1 MYEEVENCEG
11 DTKTLRNKLIC
22 GCHQQHKCL
31 FGKQAP
37 CSIATLMTQKHQV
50 FSGSPLGMKNWRDIK
65 VFAMQKVLKSPNKKF
80 PGRFLAFS

>member
-22 GCHQQHKCL
+22 GCHQRYQSL

-50 FSGSPLGMKNWRDIK
+50 FSGSPFGMENMRDIK
-65 VFAMQKVLKSPNKKF
+65 VFAMQKALNLQIKNF
-80 PGRFLAFS
+80 QAGF

>member
-11 DTKTLRNKLIC
+11 DTKTLRNKLIF
-22 GCHQQHKCL
+22 GCYQQYQSL

-50 FSGSPLGMKNWRDIK
+50 FSGSP
-65 VFAMQKVLKSPNKKF
+65 
-80 PGRFLAFS
+80 

>member
-22 GCHQQHKCL
+22 GCHQRYQSL

-50 FSGSPLGMKNWRDIK
+50 FSGSPFGMENMRDIN
-65 VFAMQKVLKSPNKKF
+65 VFAMQKALNLQIKNF
-80 PGRFLAFS
+80 QAGF

>member
-22 GCHQQHKCL
+22 GCHQRYQSL
-31 FGKQAP
+31 FGKQVP

-50 FSGSPLGMKNWRDIK
+50 L
-65 VFAMQKVLKSPNKKF
+65 VFAMQKALKSPNKKF